1 MITKR
6 MQDLD
11 ELIDRIFYFDHSF
24 MYSDDSSV
32 RSRGYASRDLLQRKV
47 RESDLNQDEVNY
59 ITNVIKAKFRYQFDK
74 SWILVEKSEPLAVIK
89 FSIDGLLF
97 DARN

>member
-6 MQDLD
+6 MQELD
-11 ELIDRIFYFDHSF
+11 EIIDQVFYFDHSF

-32 RSRGYASRDLLQRKV
+32 RNRGYLVRGSVQHKV
-47 RESDLNQDEVNY
+47 RESDLNKDELDY
-59 ITNVIKAKFRYQFDK
+59 IKNVIKARFRYRFGKDWE
-74 SWILVEKSEPLAVIK
+74 SVEESEPLAVIK

-97 DARN
+97 DVRN